1 MEKRESYIRLSLRV
15 SEDTAIKE
23 AAKIAGEAP
32 SIWVRQV
39 ALEKAKRV
47 KASQP
52 KAEKG

>member
-1 MEKRESYIRLSLRV
+1 MEKRENYIRLSLRD
-15 SEDTAIKE
+15 SETAAIKE
-23 AAKIAGEAP
+23 AAKLAGEAP

-39 ALEKAKRV
+39 ALEKAKRI